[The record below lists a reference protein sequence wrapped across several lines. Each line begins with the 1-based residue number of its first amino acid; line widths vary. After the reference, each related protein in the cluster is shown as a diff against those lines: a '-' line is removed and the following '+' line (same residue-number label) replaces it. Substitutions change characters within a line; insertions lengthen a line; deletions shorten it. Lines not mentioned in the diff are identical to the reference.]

1 MIFIGA
7 SFAEAGSP
15 IVVGYDEVRGERSEA
30 RGSRGASLSAW
41 VAAATM
47 MPIDQGT
54 PALVLEMGGNTAW
67 ANVGECT
74 AAVMEADRRLRAAG
88 WVPTWVIPPE
98 WPPESPA
105 LIRGRRSLARVG
117 IQNASVSKVES
128 GWAPTMLDLSADG
141 VHLRRPGALA
151 FGRAIATAG
160 PARAKSMLRNALIA
174 TGVIVAGALAW
185 KAWKK

>member
-41 VAAATM
+41 VAAAAM
-47 MPIDQGT
+47 MPVDQGT
-54 PALVLEMGGNTAW
+54 PAIVLEMGGNTVW
-67 ANVGECT
+67 ANSGECT

-88 WVPTWVIPPE
+88 WVPTWVVPPE
-98 WPPESPA
+98 WPPESPNV
-105 LIRGRRSLARVG
+105 IRARRQLARAG
-117 IQNASVSKVES
+117 IQAASVNKLES

-151 FGRAIATAG
+151 FGRAIAVAG
-160 PARAKSMLRNALIA
+160 PARAKNMLRTALIV
-174 TGVIVAGALAW
+174 TGVVVAGAVAW
-185 KAWKK
+185 KAFKK

>member
-54 PALVLEMGGNTAW
+54 PALVLEMGGNTVW
-67 ANVGECT
+67 ANTGECT

-88 WVPTWVIPPE
+88 WIPTWVVPPE
-98 WPPESPA
+98 WPPESPSVIKA
-105 LIRGRRSLARVG
+105 RRQIARWG
-117 IQNASVSKVES
+117 IQAANVSKVES

-151 FGRAIATAG
+151 FGRAIAMAG
-160 PARAKSMLRNALIA
+160 PARAKSMLRTA
-174 TGVIVAGALAW
+174 IVVTAAVVGGALAW